1 LTEITLLWHDYETW
15 GVNPRRD
22 RPAQFA
28 AIRTNLNLEIIEDPI
43 EIFCQPSHD
52 FIPHPEAVLV
62 TNITPQRAMAE
73 GVPEATFFQQINAAF
88 SKVGTCGVGYN
99 SIRFDDEVTRFGF
112 YRNFIDPYAREWQ
125 NGNSR
130 WDILDLVRMTYALRP
145 EGMTWPLR
153 EDATKLASF
162 RLEHLTAANGIEH
175 AGAHDALID
184 VKATIEIARLIK
196 KTQPRLFDF
205 YFSLRQKAKAAT
217 LLKVHS
223 PKIVL
228 HVSGMFSAE
237 LGCISP
243 IYPLMQHP
251 VNKNEIICF
260 DLRQDP
266 KLLLSLNAEEM
277 AVNLYTPN
285 KERAED
291 DIRVALKG
299 IHLNKS
305 PALAP
310 VKTLST
316 EQALKWQIN
325 WQQIEAHKQKL
336 VADHTLLPRLQQMYQ
351 AKRDF
356 AETDVDSALY
366 NGFINPTDRKIC
378 NHIINM
384 SAEALADFN
393 PPFSDSR
400 LQTLFSRYRARNWPD
415 TLNIN
420 EQREWQE
427 FCHARL
433 MDGEYGSTLTVD
445 EFNHVLDEISQRELT
460 SEQKKLMQT
469 LVAWVQGF

>member
-28 AIRTNLNLEIIEDPI
+28 AIRTDLNLDIIEDPI
-43 EIFCQPSHD
+43 EIFCQPSPD

-62 TNITPQRAMAE
+62 TAITPQRAMAE
-73 GVPEATFFQQINAAF
+73 GIPEAEFFQQINTAF
-88 SKVGTCGVGYN
+88 SKAGTCGVGYN

-145 EGMTWPLR
+145 EGIEWPLR
-153 EDATKLASF
+153 EDGTKLPSF
-162 RLEHLTAANGIEH
+162 RLEQLTTANGIEH

-196 KTQPRLFDF
+196 KNQPRLFDF
-205 YFSLRQKAKAAT
+205 YFSLRQKAKVAT

-223 PKIVL
+223 PTIIL
-228 HVSGMFSAE
+228 HVSGMFPAE
-237 LGCISP
+237 LGCIAP

-251 VNKNEIICF
+251 TNKNEIICF

-266 KLLLSLNAEEM
+266 ELLLSLNAKEI
-277 AVNLYTPN
+277 ALNLYTPN
-285 KERAED
+285 KDRTED

-310 VKTLST
+310 IKTLST
-316 EQALKWQIN
+316 EQALKWKIN
-325 WQQIEAHKQKL
+325 WQQITLHKQKL
-336 VADHTLLPRLQQMYQ
+336 LADNTLLPRLQEMYQ
-351 AKRDF
+351 TKPDF
-356 AETDVDSALY
+356 GETDVDFALY
-366 NGFINPTDRKIC
+366 NGFINPADRKIC
-378 NHIINM
+378 NKIINT
-384 SAEALADFN
+384 SAETLAGFT
-393 PPFSDSR
+393 PAFSDNR
-400 LQTLFSRYRARNWPD
+400 LATLFSRYRARNWPEI
-415 TLNIN
+415 LNAD
-420 EQREWQE
+420 ELREWQE

-433 MDGEYGSTLTVD
+433 MDGEYGSTLTAS
-445 EFNHVLDEISQRELT
+445 EFNYLLGEIAQREL
-460 SEQKKLMQT
+460 SPSQKKLMQA